1 MKKRWISI
9 YVENEAGVLARISG
23 LFSGKCYNIDSL
35 SVGVTEDPSVSR
47 MTISLTSDDKTFEQI
62 KKQVNRSVE
71 VIKVLDFTD
80 LSIYMKELMFVK
92 INSCSEKD
100 KAEAFR
106 IAQVYGV
113 TVKDCNK
120 NTVLLECTQTETKNA
135 ALLKILK
142 ESFVIL
148 KMGVQRLLINTTK
161 KEMLL
166 NLLILILMTN

>member
-1 MKKRWISI
+1 MEKGMKKRWISL
-9 YVENEAGVLARISG
+9 YVENQVGVLSKISG

-47 MTISLTSDDKTFEQI
+47 MTISVTSDDKTFEQI
-62 KKQVNRSVE
+62 KKQLNRSVE

-80 LSIYMKELMFVK
+80 LSIHMKELMFVK

-113 TVKDCNK
+113 TIKDCNK
-120 NTVLLECTQTETKNA
+120 NTILLECTQTENKNA

-142 ESFVIL
+142 ESF
-148 KMGVQRLLINTTK
+148 GYRLEVVRGGAVAI
-161 KEMLL
+161 ESVSYGER
-166 NLLILILMTN
+166 